1 MENML
6 QGYQIYLQRLPLSRH
21 TKRNYCQRVKHFLD
35 WLSCSPEADSALQN
49 GQERDFAVRDYKTHL
64 LQTGHS
70 ASTVNATL
78 GDLDNFYCYLGLGN
92 AKVRRQDLPQQA
104 PKALNPEE
112 LKRVLR
118 SVSRCSS
125 QRNKTIAL
133 LFLHTGLRISE
144 LAALNVG
151 DVFVT
156 SRKGEITVR
165 CGKNSKQ
172 RKIPLNADVREVV
185 QAYISGPKNPEE
197 PLFRSQRGSRISTG
211 AIDHLI
217 RQIADDAG
225 VEMSAHTLRHS
236 CLTRL
241 LHSGADIVTVAEVAG
256 HSRLET
262 TRRYTLPSADVKI
275 AAMEKLN
282 YAT

>member
-1 MENML
+1 MKNTL
-6 QGYQIYLQRLPLSRH
+6 QGYQTYLQRLPLSRH
-21 TKRNYCQRVKHFLD
+21 TKRNYYQRVRHYLT
-35 WLSCSPEADSALQN
+35 WLSGSPEGDRALQD
-49 GQERDFAVRDYKTHL
+49 GQERDFAIMDYKTRL

-70 ASTVNATL
+70 ASTVNAIL
-78 GDLDNFYCYLGLGN
+78 GTLDNFYCFLGLGN

-104 PKALNPEE
+104 PKALKPEE

-118 SVSRCSS
+118 SVGRCSS

-156 SRKGEITVR
+156 ARKGEITVR

-172 RKIPLNADVREVV
+172 RKIPLNADIREVM
-185 QAYISGPKNPEE
+185 QAYLSGPRNPDE
-197 PLFRSQRGSRISTG
+197 PLFKSQRGSRISTG

-225 VEMSAHTLRHS
+225 VEMSCHTLRHS

-262 TRRYTLPSADVKI
+262 TRRYTLPSQDVKI
-275 AAMEKLN
+275 EAMEKLN